1 MAYDKTHFITSYLG
15 IADIASLVPII
26 GIVSNVTNVTSN
38 DTYIVYTLWIGF
50 LYVFRLE
57 SVFNFIQYKWPII
70 TKEDKTENSSPND
83 ISYQTWRLVLS
94 IIMFVM
100 IATGIVFAIN
110 LDDHSSFESP
120 VHTIPLTWFSSLYFV
135 MVTTTTLGYVFI
147 PIIVN

>member
-57 SVFNFIQYKWPII
+57 SVFNFIQ
-70 TKEDKTENSSPND
+70 DKTENSSPND

-120 VHTIPLTWFSSLYFV
+120 VHTIPLTWFSSFYFV